1 MDKLVIGVAVIAALI
16 GTPALAADMAV
27 KAPPPPPAPVYSWTG
42 CYLGANVGYGWAP
55 TKWSDPTTGLEFA
68 SHTADGVVGGGQIG
82 CDYQFDPRWV
92 IGIRGMFDGTDMS
105 GDSHKVIGAGG
116 PDIFDHTRVS
126 WFTTLTGRIAYAI
139 QPITLLYVQAGAAW
153 VRDKLDEC
161 CLSAAAPVDD
171 GFANVT
177 RTGWTVGV
185 GLEHM
190 FRPKLVSIRGVQL
203 YWLGHR
209 YHNFRANRFCN
220 IAFDLQHPTRRS
232 HALSRY
238 QLSLWC
244 VREPVASNATRP
256 DPTEAT
262 NGRSDVRVWPVAYLL

>member
-190 FRPKLVSIRGVQL
+190 FRPSWSAFVEYNFIGLGTDTVTFAPTGFATSPSIYNIRQDVHTLLVGINYRFGA
-203 YWLGHR
+203 
-209 YHNFRANRFCN
+209 FANR
-220 IAFDLQHPTRRS
+220 
-232 HALSRY
+232 
-238 QLSLWC
+238 
-244 VREPVASNATRP
+244 
-256 DPTEAT
+256 
-262 NGRSDVRVWPVAYLL
+262 